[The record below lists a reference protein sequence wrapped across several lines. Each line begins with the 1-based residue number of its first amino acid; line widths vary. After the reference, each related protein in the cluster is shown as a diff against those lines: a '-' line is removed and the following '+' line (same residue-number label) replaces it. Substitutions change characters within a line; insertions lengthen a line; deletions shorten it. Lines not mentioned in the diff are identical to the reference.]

1 MRAVLHSERAR
12 LTALYGTLL
21 VLAGGGLVA
30 LVNVLLRKGLGSRV
44 NGAVTTVM
52 PGVPVRAGDPLP
64 DETAFVPAQKLP
76 PGVAPTDAQLAR
88 WAATKNVSRAAE
100 QAALHELTVVSLVAL
115 ALFAVLSVWLAWWM
129 AGRVLRPVGVIT
141 EKARRLSGA
150 NLHERIALQGPPG
163 ELKRLADTFDGMLD
177 RMEGLV
183 TAQRRF
189 AANAAHELRTPVAVQ
204 RAAAEIGLAGDPGP
218 QKVARIRERLIA
230 VADSSEHLIESLLLL
245 AVSEEGLESAE
256 PVDLAAL
263 AETEL
268 AAVFPPG
275 GPNRTTGGGPSG
287 GPTAGPSAEPTAG
300 PTAGPGEAPGE
311 VSDAAPPA
319 PAAPTVVR
327 DLAPLTVSGDG
338 ALLGHLVRNLL
349 ANAVRHNRAGGR
361 VSVATSAD
369 GVLTVSNTGPQI
381 AAADVPRLLEPFR
394 RRAERR
400 HTAGEGAGLGLSIV
414 ASIARAHGAEL
425 LAEANPEP
433 AGGLTVRVR
442 FPVAPGPGRADV
454 RRD

>member
-245 AVSEEGLESAE
+245 AVSEEGLETAE

-275 GPNRTTGGGPSG
+275 GPNSGPSG
-287 GPTAGPSAEPTAG
+287 TSGAGPSAGPATA
-300 PTAGPGEAPGE
+300 PGEAPGE
-311 VSDAAPPA
+311 ASEAEASAAPP
-319 PAAPTVVR
+319 APTVVR

-349 ANAVRHNRAGGR
+349 ANAVRHNRGRSGVRGDLRRRGVDGVQHRSADRGGGR
-361 VSVATSAD
+361 
-369 GVLTVSNTGPQI
+369 
-381 AAADVPRLLEPFR
+381 AA
-394 RRAERR
+394 
-400 HTAGEGAGLGLSIV
+400 TAGAVPQAGRT
-414 ASIARAHGAEL
+414 ASHRW
-425 LAEANPEP
+425 
-433 AGGLTVRVR
+433 
-442 FPVAPGPGRADV
+442 
-454 RRD
+454 